1 MRSTTKDMTVGSP
14 LKIIIGFAIPVMLGI
29 LFQQLYSVVDS
40 MVIGKWIGTDAFA
53 GVGSTGSISSLII
66 GFCNGIGAGCA
77 IPVAQSFG
85 AKDYSSLRRY
95 IANSVWVSIAL
106 VSVITFVA
114 ALLCPTILDLMKT
127 PEDVWEYAYEYIL
140 ITFIG
145 IPVLYAYN
153 LLSAMIRA
161 LGDSKSPVFFL
172 LIASFLNIIF
182 DIFSVA
188 VLNMGVNG
196 PALATILAQLISVIL
211 CVIYMKKKFKILK
224 FEKGEWRFESKKALK
239 SLAIGVP
246 MGLQTSIMSM
256 GSIILQRSVNS
267 LGTIEVA
274 STATGQ
280 KVGAL
285 TGCPYEALG
294 TTMATYAGQ
303 NTGVGDTKRINKGV
317 SSAVIIGLVY
327 WVIASIVLFAFG
339 DTIALLYI
347 DKTEVEVI
355 SNAHMYLMIHGF
367 SYVLLTFLIIMR
379 NVVQGMGY
387 SSVAVGAGALEM
399 IARAFLG
406 IVAVPMFGYIAACF
420 SATLAWFLAD
430 IFIIP
435 AYFVSLKK
443 VRKNYEKTHPQAET
457 SNVISA

>member
-1 MRSTTKDMTVGSP
+1 MTVGSP
-14 LKIIIGFAIPVMLGI
+14 FKIIIGFAIPVFLGM
-29 LFQQLYSVVDS
+29 LFQQFYSAVDA

-53 GVGSTGSISSLII
+53 GVGSTSSISSLII

-95 IANSVWVSIAL
+95 IANSVWVSVVL
-106 VSVITFVA
+106 VSVITVAA
-114 ALLCPTILDLMKT
+114 ALLCSTILELMKT
-127 PEDVWEYAYEYIL
+127 PDDVWQYAYEYIL

-153 LLSAMIRA
+153 LFSAIIRA

-182 DIFSVA
+182 DIVSVT
-188 VLNMGVNG
+188 VFDMGVNG

-211 CVIYMKKKFKILK
+211 CVVYMKKKFKILK
-224 FEKGEWRFESKKALK
+224 FEKGEWRFDAKRAYK
-239 SLAIGVP
+239 SLAIGIP
-246 MGLQTSIMSM
+246 MGLQTSITSM
-256 GSIILQRSVNS
+256 GSIILQRSVNA
-267 LGTIEVA
+267 LGTIEIA
-274 STATGQ
+274 STTAGQ
-280 KVGAL
+280 KVGGL

-294 TTMATYAGQ
+294 TTMATYVGQ
-303 NTGVGDTKRINKGV
+303 NTGVGDTKRINKGIK
-317 SSAVIIGLVY
+317 SAVLIGLGY
-327 WVIASIVLFAFG
+327 WVIASFVLFAFG
-339 DTIALLYI
+339 DKIALLYI
-347 DKTEVEVI
+347 DKAETEVI
-355 SNAHMYLMIHGF
+355 SNAHTYLMIHAF

-379 NVVQGMGY
+379 NAVQGMGY

-399 IARAFLG
+399 VARSFLG

-430 IFIIP
+430 LFIIP

-443 VRKNYEKTHPQAET
+443 VRRDYEKNHAQKEI
-457 SNVISA
+457 SNVS